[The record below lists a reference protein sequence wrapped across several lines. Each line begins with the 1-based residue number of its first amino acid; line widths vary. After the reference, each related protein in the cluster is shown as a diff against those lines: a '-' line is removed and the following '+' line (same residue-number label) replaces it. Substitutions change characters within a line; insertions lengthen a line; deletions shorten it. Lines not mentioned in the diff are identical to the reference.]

1 MGFFFTSLIVFQIFL
16 WMIDTP
22 ATNFEMSR
30 LSDWNQ
36 SVLFSIITNPLV
48 LETNVWKYFLLYSK
62 DEHFQGMGYN
72 Y

>member
-62 DEHFQGMGYN
+62 DEHFQGMEYN